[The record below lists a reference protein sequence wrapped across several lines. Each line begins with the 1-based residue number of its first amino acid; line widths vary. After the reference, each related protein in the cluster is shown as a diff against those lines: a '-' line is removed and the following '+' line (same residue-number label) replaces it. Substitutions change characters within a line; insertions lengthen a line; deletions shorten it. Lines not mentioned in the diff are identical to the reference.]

1 MLTVAGSLVAAAPIA
16 AGALT
21 YLTARSSLAYDLF
34 ILGLLRSTRNEILR
48 RENEDSFNLFNDLEH
63 FAHEPSTGSKAFIW
77 FQGKSHTYE
86 QVYNIVLRYG
96 TWMRQQYNVGKNQV
110 VAINFESSL
119 EFIYVWFG
127 LWSIG
132 AKPAFINHNVAGSP
146 LAHCIRTST
155 AKLCLYDPRQSDNI
169 KGIKNDLEDV
179 QLVELSEQVKQEIM
193 RIKPVRLPD
202 EARKGERSRDM
213 AILIYT
219 SGTTGLPKPAVVS
232 WRKAVGAALGPNW
245 MSEISRD
252 DIIYSVRTEYSVP
265 MLALRRH

>member
-1 MLTVAGSLVAAAPIA
+1 M
-16 AGALT
+16 
-21 YLTARSSLAYDLF
+21 
-34 ILGLLRSTRNEILR
+34 LR
-48 RENEDSFNLFNDLEH
+48 RERGDSFNLFKDLEY
-63 FAHEPSTGSKAFIW
+63 FAHELSTRSKAFIW
-77 FQGKSHTYE
+77 FQGTPHTYE
-86 QVYNIVLRYG
+86 QVYNAVLRYG

-110 VAINFESSL
+110 VAINFENSL

-155 AKLCLYDPRQSDNI
+155 AKLCLYDPLQSDNME
-169 KGIKNDLEDV
+169 GIKSDLEDV
-179 QLVELSEQVKQEIM
+179 QLVELSEHVKQEIM
-193 RIKPVRLPD
+193 RMEPVRLPD

-232 WRKAVGAALGPNW
+232 WRKAIGAAMGPNW

-252 DIIYSVRTEYSVP
+252 DIMYSVRTDYPE
-265 MLALRRH
+265 LLRALRRL